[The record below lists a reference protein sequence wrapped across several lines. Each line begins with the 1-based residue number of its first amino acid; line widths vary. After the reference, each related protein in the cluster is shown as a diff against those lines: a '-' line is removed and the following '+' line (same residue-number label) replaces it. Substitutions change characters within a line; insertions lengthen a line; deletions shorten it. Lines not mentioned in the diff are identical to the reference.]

1 MFPLKGKNKFMKKR
15 LLTTALLLAMSTSFA
30 QIDMTAQIAPDPEV
44 RMGQL
49 DCGTTYYIR
58 HNDKPKGQADFY
70 IISDVGAIQ
79 EDDDQQG
86 LAHFLEHMA
95 FNGTKNLPGKTVIEY
110 LEKIGVKFGTN
121 LNASTSWD
129 VTQYL
134 IKDVPVTRESVID
147 STLLILHDW
156 AHFITPTP
164 SEIDKERGVI
174 KEELRTR
181 DNANWRST
189 FEMIK
194 ALGRGTKYT
203 ERNLIGYLDDL
214 DSFAPEALIRFYEK
228 WYRPEYQAFIIV
240 GDVDVDVVEQKLKTL
255 MADIPPTPK
264 GAPQKERIVVPDNK
278 EPIISIYTDPEMQQ
292 SSVSIF
298 IKREAT
304 PKEANSTVQREYM
317 DVALSLMTQ
326 MQNERLKDISMQPNA
341 PFVSGYASNGSIGII
356 PTMEALVFGVQSRDG
371 ELATALESIVTEM
384 ERAKRYGYTL
394 SEFERAKREF
404 MSYQK
409 RAYDNRKDR
418 YNNSFVQRYIR
429 NFRNNNAIPSAQTEW
444 QLDSLIL
451 SQITLD
457 EVNSLTS
464 LITHDNNVVIV
475 NAPQKEGI
483 SNPTTSEVSA
493 IIETI
498 RKGEVTPHAD
508 ESSVEPLI
516 PQSEVLSGSNISKSK
531 YDSRTESTTWT
542 LQNGIKVT
550 VKPTTLKANEVIL
563 RGYTSGGAST
573 LSDEDY
579 YLGYFMPSIM
589 GSSGVSKFS
598 ATELS
603 KQLSGKI
610 AGVSLYVNDYS
621 NGVSASSSVEDIETM
636 LQLLYLNFAAPRF
649 DRSDFEI
656 FRDRMRTNIQNSESN
671 PDYIASRKFR
681 QVVYNNSPRKQL
693 LSAEMIDAMEFDRLA
708 TLHNHLFG
716 NGKDFHFTIIGS
728 IDTTTLRPMIERYIG
743 SLPTQKRKA
752 LTYTDDKVRPISGI
766 VQDSFEQ
773 AMQQPKVSVMIL
785 YSGEMKYSLKNKVIA
800 SYLNMALDNQYLES
814 VREEKGGTYGV
825 HSSMVIDRVPQNRY
839 RLNISFDT
847 NTSQSAELL
856 PLIEGEL
863 TKIAEQGVSAEQID
877 KSREFLLKDF
887 KNSLERNSGVL
898 GYISALHTSGL
909 DYIADYQNVANSV
922 TSDDIQ
928 KMARSILRDKNRVE
942 VIMYPINERNEN

>member
-1 MFPLKGKNKFMKKR
+1 MKKR
-15 LLTTALLLAMSTSFA
+15 LLTTALLLAMATSFA
-30 QIDMTAQIAPDPEV
+30 QVDMTAPIAPDPEV

-134 IKDVPVTRESVID
+134 IKDVPVVRETVID

-156 AHFITPTP
+156 AHFITPVP

-181 DNANWRST
+181 DNASWRST
-189 FEMIK
+189 FELIK
-194 ALGRGTKYT
+194 ALGRGTKYA

-264 GAPQKERIVVPDNK
+264 GAPQKERIVVPDNE

-304 PKEANSTVQREYM
+304 PKEVNSSVYREYM
-317 DVALSLMTQ
+317 DIAMSLMTQ
-326 MQNERLKDISMQPNA
+326 MQNERLKDISMQPDA
-341 PFVSGYASNGSIGII
+341 PFISGYASNGNVGII

-371 ELATALESIVTEM
+371 ELSRALEAITTEM
-384 ERAKRYGYTL
+384 ERAKRYGYTP

-409 RAYDNRKDR
+409 RAYDNRNDR

-429 NFRNNNAIPSAQTEW
+429 NFRNNNAIPSAETEW

-451 SQITLD
+451 NQITLQ

-464 LITHDNNVVIV
+464 LITHHNNVVTI
-475 NAPQKEGI
+475 NAPQKDGVT
-483 SNPTTSEVSA
+483 NPTQEEVAA
-493 IIETI
+493 IIEKI
-498 RKGEVTPHAD
+498 RNAEVTPHTD
-508 ESSVEPLI
+508 ELEIEPLI
-516 PQSEVLSGSNISKSK
+516 PDSETLSGSKVTKSK
-531 YDSRTESTTWT
+531 YDSRAEFTTWT
-542 LQNGIKVT
+542 LENGITVT

-598 ATELS
+598 ATELG

-610 AGVSLYVNDYS
+610 AGVSLSVNDYS

-656 FRDRMRTNIQNSESN
+656 FRDQMRAHVKNSQSN
-671 PDYIASRKFR
+671 PDYIASKKFR
-681 QVVYNNSPRKQL
+681 SVAYNNSPRKQL
-693 LSAEMIDAMEFDRLA
+693 LSMEMIDAMDFDKLA
-708 TLHNHLFG
+708 TLHDHLFG

-728 IDTTTLRPMIERYIG
+728 IDTAALRPMVERYIG

-752 LTYTDDKVRPISGI
+752 LKYADDKVRPVSGI

-773 AMQQPKVSVMIL
+773 PMQQPKVSVMIL
-785 YSGEMKYSLKNKVIA
+785 YSGKMKYSLKNKVIA

-825 HSSMVIDRVPQNRY
+825 HSSLVIDRVPQNRY

-863 TKIAEQGVSAEQID
+863 TKIAEQGVSTEQIN
-877 KSREFLLKDF
+877 KSREFLIKDF
-887 KNSLERNSGVL
+887 KNSLERNSGLL
-898 GYISALHTSGL
+898 GYISALHTSNI
-909 DYIADYQNVANSV
+909 DYISDYKDIVNAI
-922 TSDDIQ
+922 TSSDIEE
-928 KMARSILRDKNRVE
+928 MAKSILRDKNRVE
-942 VIMYPINERNEN
+942 VIMYPQK

>member
-1 MFPLKGKNKFMKKR
+1 MKK
-15 LLTTALLLAMSTSFA
+15 LLLITALLLAMATSYA
-30 QIDMTAQIAPDPEV
+30 QVDMTATIAPDPEV

-49 DCGTTYYIR
+49 DCGTSYYIR

-79 EDDDQQG
+79 EEDDQQG

-110 LEKIGVKFGTN
+110 LEKIGVKFGVN

-134 IKDVPVTRESVID
+134 IKDVPVTRESVVD

-156 AHFITPTP
+156 AHFITPIP

-189 FEMIK
+189 FAMIK

-214 DSFAPEALIRFYEK
+214 DSFAPEALIRFYET

-240 GDVDVDVVEQKLKTL
+240 GDIDVDVVEQKLKTL
-255 MADIPPTPK
+255 MADIPPTPQ
-264 GAPQKERIVVPDNK
+264 GALQKERIVVPDNQ
-278 EPIISIYTDPEMQQ
+278 EPIISIYTDPEMQH
-292 SSVSIF
+292 SSASIF

-304 PKEANSTVQREYM
+304 PKEANNTVYKEYL
-317 DVALSLMTQ
+317 DVAISLMTQ

-341 PFVSGYASNGSIGII
+341 PFISAYSSNGGIGII

-371 ELATALESIVTEM
+371 ELSIAIEAITTEM
-384 ERAKRYGYTL
+384 ERAKRYGYTP
-394 SEFERAKREF
+394 SEFERAKKEF

-429 NFRNNNAIPSAQTEW
+429 NFRYNNAIPSAETEW

-451 SQITLD
+451 ERITLD
-457 EVNSLTS
+457 EVNSLRS
-464 LITHDNNVVIV
+464 LITHHNNVVIV
-475 NAPQKEGI
+475 NAPQKNGVT
-483 SNPTTSEVSA
+483 NPTEAEVLT
-493 IIETI
+493 IIDNI
-498 RKGEVTPHAD
+498 RQGELTPHTD
-508 ESSVEPLI
+508 ELNIEPLI
-516 PQSEVLSGSNISKSK
+516 PEGETLNGSKLSKTK
-531 YDSRTESTTWT
+531 DDSRTNSTTWI
-542 LQNGIKVT
+542 LENGIEVT

-563 RGYTSGGAST
+563 RGYSYGGSSI

-598 ATELS
+598 ATELG

-636 LQLLYLNFAAPRF
+636 LQLLYLNFTAPRF

-656 FRDRMRTNIQNSESN
+656 FRDVMRANIKNSESDPN
-671 PDYIASRKFR
+671 YIASKRFR
-681 QVVYNNSPRKQL
+681 NVVYDNSPRKQL
-693 LSAEMIDAMEFDRLA
+693 LSLEMIDAMNFERLPYLHDR
-708 TLHNHLFG
+708 LFG
-716 NGKDFHFTIIGS
+716 NGQDFHFTIIGS
-728 IDTTTLRPMIERYIG
+728 IDTIALRPLVERYIG
-743 SLPTQKRKA
+743 SIPTPSHRKK
-752 LTYTDDKVRPISGI
+752 LNYVDDKVRPVKGL

-785 YSGEMKYSLKNKVIA
+785 YSGEMKYTLKNKVIA

-814 VREEKGGTYGV
+814 IREEKGGTYGV
-825 HSSMVIDRVPQNRY
+825 HSSLVLDRVPRNRY

-847 NTSQSAELL
+847 NTEQSAELI
-856 PLIEGEL
+856 PLIESEL
-863 TKIAEQGVSAEQID
+863 SKIAVEGVSAEQIN

-887 KNSLERNSGVL
+887 KNSMALNSGLL
-898 GYISALHTSGL
+898 GYISALHTSGI
-909 DYIADYQNVANSV
+909 DYLADYETVVSSV
-922 TSDDIQ
+922 TSDDIRQ
-928 KMARSILRDKNRVE
+928 MARNILRDKNRVE
-942 VIMYPINERNEN
+942 VVMNPQK